1 MYLNPEAESR
11 TRTRRESQGGE
22 VALKKSSTQ
31 SRWDESALKKSALK
45 TGEFPGNEVALKKS
59 CTKDRPGG
67 GGSVA
72 LKKSGTKTRPGTER
86 SRVALKKVALKTWAE
101 TGGDP
106 LALKNFGTKN
116 LPEREGIRERKPFG
130 TQKNWHSISMAT
142 TVQIEAGQFALKN
155 FRTKGTE
162 EKWGNGG
169 FLTQFFSH
177 STEKWKKLEI
187 DRLNQIE
194 DGCRG
199 IPERIRH
206 G

>member
-1 MYLNPEAESR
+1 MICGLYLNPEAESK
-11 TRTRRESQGGE
+11 TRTRRENQGGE
-22 VALKKSSTQ
+22 
-31 SRWDESALKKSALK
+31 
-45 TGEFPGNEVALKKS
+45 
-59 CTKDRPGG
+59 GG
-67 GGSVA
+67 GGFVA
-72 LKKSGTKTRPGTER
+72 LKKSGTKTRPRTER

-106 LALKNFGTKN
+106 LALKNFGTKTKGEE
-116 LPEREGIRERKPFG
+116 PGKRFG
-130 TQKNWHSISMAT
+130 TQKNWHSISIAG
-142 TVQIEAGQFALKN
+142 TVQIRAGQFALKN

-177 STEKWKKLEI
+177 STENWKKLEI

-194 DGCRG
+194 NGCRG
-199 IPERIRH
+199 IPERTRH

>member
-31 SRWDESALKKSALK
+31 SRWDE
-45 TGEFPGNEVALKKS
+45 VALKKS

-72 LKKSGTKTRPGTER
+72 LKKSGTKTRPDAEDCRVSER
-86 SRVALKKVALKTWAE
+86 VRWEEPGK
-101 TGGDP
+101 
-106 LALKNFGTKN
+106 
-116 LPEREGIRERKPFG
+116 RFG
-130 TQKNWHSISMAT
+130 TQKNWHSISMDT

-187 DRLNQIE
+187 DKLNQIE

-199 IPERIRH
+199 IPERT
-206 G
+206 